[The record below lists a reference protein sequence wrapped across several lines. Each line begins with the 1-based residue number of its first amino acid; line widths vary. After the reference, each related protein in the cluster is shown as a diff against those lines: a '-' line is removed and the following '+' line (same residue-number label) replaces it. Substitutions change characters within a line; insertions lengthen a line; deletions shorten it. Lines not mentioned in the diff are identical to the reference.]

1 MLGETYDRL
10 LAGDAIMDPTNPLH
24 LPDDGKWHG
33 IGNESHYKMDSY
45 FDTNHTFNL
54 CAPIHSITLQD
65 EGLLCKTDG
74 SCDIPSPCFM
84 HSLDAFNHT
93 TKGCFL

>member
-10 LAGDAIMDPTNPLH
+10 LAGDAIMDPGNPLH
-24 LPDDGKWHG
+24 LPDDRQWHG

-54 CAPIHSITLQD
+54 CAAWHQGRL
-65 EGLLCKTDG
+65 
-74 SCDIPSPCFM
+74 
-84 HSLDAFNHT
+84 SLPALMLHRFILAHGWQACQATN
-93 TKGCFL
+93 